1 MIWTGIILKWGY
13 PHFNAYV
20 AGVDSVLADTFSHA
34 KGADHSRN
42 GKRREILREITYY
55 RTCLAF
61 FTLKRK
67 DGTSLRCGS
76 HLLRRQTHL
85 RRSW

>member
-20 AGVDSVLADTFSHA
+20 AGVDSVLADTFLHM
-34 KGADHSRN
+34 KGVDHSRN

-61 FTLKRK
+61 FAPKRRARTAPRY
-67 DGTSLRCGS
+67 GN
-76 HLLRRQTHL
+76 HLLSR
-85 RRSW
+85 